1 MTVALEPPR
10 AVRRRHDHAA
20 LKLLL
25 TRGELAAAL
34 ALVVACV
41 YFANAA
47 PAFAT
52 ATNARGIMTDV
63 GIVLLVALGQNLV
76 ILAGEID
83 VSVGSIL
90 ALSAVS
96 AGFVAF
102 DTGALLVPLLIAL
115 GVGAGC
121 GIVNGLL
128 VTLLRVPSVVVTL
141 GGLFAYRG
149 ISLIV
154 ASGREV
160 VSVPASIRQ
169 LQTTERA
176 GLPLTIVL
184 ILGIFVVLAILRHNV
199 PALRDLRAI
208 GSNRR
213 AAEASGVAVR
223 RGIFAAFAITGLLAG
238 FGGIVYLAQVGGAQT
253 IVGSGLE
260 LQVIAACAIGGTSV
274 QGGRGSDVAPLLG
287 AALIGVLANG
297 ILLLGVPAIWSRF
310 VYGICILVAVS
321 SDRVR
326 RLAME
331 RLS

>member
-1 MTVALEPPR
+1 VTVALDPR
-10 AVRRRHDHAA
+10 HAVDQRNEHAA

-34 ALVVACV
+34 ALAAACI
-41 YFANAA
+41 YFTIAA

-52 ATNARGIMTDV
+52 ATNVRGILTDIS
-63 GIVLLVALGQNLV
+63 IVLLVALGQNLV

-96 AGFVAF
+96 AGFVAQE
-102 DTGALLVPLLIAL
+102 TGALLTPLLIAL
-115 GVGAGC
+115 AAGAGC
-121 GIVNGLL
+121 GVVNGLV
-128 VTLLRVPSVVVTL
+128 VTRFGVPSVVVTL
-141 GGLFAYRG
+141 GGLFVYRG
-149 ISLIV
+149 VSLIV
-154 ASGREV
+154 GSGREV

-169 LQTTERA
+169 LQTTEWF

-184 ILGIFVVLAILRHNV
+184 ILGLFVVLAVAHRNIPV
-199 PALRDLRAI
+199 LRDLRAI
-208 GSNRR
+208 GGNRR
-213 AAEASGVAVR
+213 AAVVSGVAVR

-238 FGGIVYLAQVGGAQT
+238 FAGIVYLAQVGGAQT
-253 IVGSGLE
+253 IVGTGLE

-310 VYGICILVAVS
+310 VYGLCIVVAVS
-321 SDRVR
+321 SDRLR

-331 RLS
+331 RLA

>member
-1 MTVALEPPR
+1 
-10 AVRRRHDHAA
+10 
-20 LKLLL
+20 
-25 TRGELAAAL
+25 
-34 ALVVACV
+34 
-41 YFANAA
+41 
-47 PAFAT
+47 
-52 ATNARGIMTDV
+52 MTDV

-96 AGFVAF
+96 AGFVAYE
-102 DTGALLVPLLIAL
+102 TGALLVPLLIAL

-128 VTLLRVPSVVVTL
+128 VTFLRVPSVVVTL

-184 ILGIFVVLAILRHNV
+184 ILGIFVILRSSATTS
-199 PALRDLRAI
+199 PLLRDLRAI

-238 FGGIVYLAQVGGAQT
+238 FA
-253 IVGSGLE
+253 GS
-260 LQVIAACAIGGTSV
+260 CTSPRSA
-274 QGGRGSDVAPLLG
+274 GRRRSSAP
-287 AALIGVLANG
+287 A
-297 ILLLGVPAIWSRF
+297 
-310 VYGICILVAVS
+310 S
-321 SDRVR
+321 SCR
-326 RLAME
+326 
-331 RLS
+331 